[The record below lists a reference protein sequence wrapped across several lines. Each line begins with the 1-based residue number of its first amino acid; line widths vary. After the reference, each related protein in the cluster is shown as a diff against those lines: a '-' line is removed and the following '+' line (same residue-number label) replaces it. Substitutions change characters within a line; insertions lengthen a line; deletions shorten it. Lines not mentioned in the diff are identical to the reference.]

1 LAALIELDK
10 VALRF
15 PGAAGPVFADID
27 LVLVPGEFTIVVGAS
42 GAGKSTLLRIVA
54 GLLAPSAG
62 IVRRHVAETPERRPI
77 ALVFQEPRLMPW
89 RSVADSVALGLEGLA
104 LDAAERH
111 RRALAALALV
121 GLADYAERWPHALS
135 GGQRQRVGIARALA
149 VEPDLLLMDE
159 PFGALDAITRESL
172 QDELL
177 RIWQKTGKS
186 ILFVT
191 HDIEEATYL
200 GDRILL
206 LGGAPARIRASYRIE
221 AKRPRNRA
229 DTATAKIASSVKS
242 DLFDLVQDG
251 GGI

>member
-1 LAALIELDK
+1 MAAIAALDR
-10 VALRF
+10 VSLRF
-15 PGAAGPVFADID
+15 AGAAEPLFSG
-27 LVLVPGEFTIVVGAS
+27 LSLSLEQGEFSVVVGAS

-54 GLLAPSAG
+54 GLIAPTGGS
-62 IVRRHVAETPERRPI
+62 VRRPVTASPGRRAI
-77 ALVFQEPRLMPW
+77 ATVFQEPRLLPW
-89 RSVADSVALGLEGLA
+89 RSVLGNVALGLEGLG
-104 LDAAERH
+104 LNAAERKA
-111 RRALAALALV
+111 RAEAALAQV
-121 GLADYAERWPHALS
+121 GLADYAGRWPHALS

-172 QDELL
+172 QDELTRL
-177 RIWQKTGKS
+177 WQKTGKS

-200 GDRILL
+200 GDRVLL
-206 LGGAPARIRASYRIE
+206 LGGAPATIRASHRIGSP
-221 AKRPRNRA
+221 RPRTRSDPA
-229 DTATAKIASSVKS
+229 ALKIAVSVKS

>member
-1 LAALIELDK
+1 MAALVTVEK
-10 VALRF
+10 VALCY
-15 PGAAGPVFADID
+15 PNVPAPVFADID
-27 LVLVPGEFTIVVGAS
+27 LALMSGEFTVIVGAS
-42 GAGKSTLLRIVA
+42 GAGKSTLLRVVA
-54 GLLAPSAG
+54 GLLSPSAG
-62 IVRRHVAETPERRPI
+62 RVQYHAAAPADRRPI

-89 RSVADSVALGLEGLA
+89 RRVIDNVALGLEGLA
-104 LDAAERH
+104 VDAAERK

-177 RIWQKTGKS
+177 RIWQKTRKS
-186 ILFVT
+186 ILFVA
-191 HDIEEATYL
+191 HDIDEATYL

-206 LGGAPARIRASYRIE
+206 LGGAPAGIRSSYRID
-221 AKRPRNRA
+221 APRPRNRA
-229 DTATAKIASSVKS
+229 DQATAKIASRVKS